1 MPDRPFVLV
10 CQQYL
15 ADPTRSNG
23 DGHPVYAYAHV
34 PAGYTGDATAA
45 IEAQIERFAPGFRD
59 RVMARAVSPP
69 AALERHNP
77 NCIGGDI
84 AGGST
89 SGLQL
94 FFRPRIALDP
104 WTIGDGLYLC
114 SQSSPPGVG
123 VHGMCGW
130 HAANKALR
138 DLASGVFRE

>member
-1 MPDRPFVLV
+1 MSGDWRPRQLREGAPEA
-10 CQQYL
+10 L
-15 ADPTRSNG
+15 ATSRQRQPR
-23 DGHPVYAYAHV
+23 AK
-34 PAGYTGDATAA
+34 
-45 IEAQIERFAPGFRD
+45 R
-59 RVMARAVSPP
+59 ARAVSPP

-138 DLASGVFRE
+138 HLA